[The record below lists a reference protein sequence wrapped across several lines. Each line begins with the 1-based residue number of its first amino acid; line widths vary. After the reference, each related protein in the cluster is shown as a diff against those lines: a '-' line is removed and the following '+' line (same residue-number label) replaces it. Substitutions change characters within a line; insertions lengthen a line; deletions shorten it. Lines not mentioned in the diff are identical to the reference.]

1 MNPQVPPAESRSA
14 PRVKRRPTWVFVALL
29 LAQFVALLL
38 VIELLL
44 AWFQPVQFRRP
55 RPPQPDNEWSA
66 LLHRPSTA
74 PGVPYELNPGKSAM
88 IRGVLVS
95 VNSLG
100 FRGREYSVVKPPDT
114 VRIVA
119 MGASVAFGWTTTAED
134 SYPGQLERLLNQDAA
149 GTTRR
154 YEVMNFG
161 VGGYATRDEVATL
174 ETKALPLDPDL
185 IIIDYHP
192 NGPETEPVQPLHQVF
207 HKTEWWERLNIL
219 RLLAFGRREWG
230 MRTLGDGSNYRY
242 LAAPD
247 GPHWPSLLKAFDK
260 ARDLAAA
267 RGLKVI
273 VIVFPTYG
281 GVKSWAEYPIAD
293 LHAQTIEAAQQRGF
307 LTLDMLPIYAASGF
321 TVAEIAAD
329 DEHPNAVGLGLAA
342 QALEKLILERHQEL
356 LKLPPPGQTPAN
368 GEVAPR

>member
-1 MNPQVPPAESRSA
+1 MSLEATSSE
-14 PRVKRRPTWVFVALL
+14 PRTKRRPTWVFVALL
-29 LAQFVALLL
+29 LVQFVALLL

-55 RPPQPDNEWSA
+55 RPNHPGNEWSA
-66 LLHRPSTA
+66 HLHRPSTT
-74 PGVPYELNPGKSAM
+74 PGLSYELNPGKSAT

-134 SYPGQLERLLNQDAA
+134 SYPGQLERLLNERAA
-149 GTTRR
+149 GTPRR

-174 ETKALPLDPDL
+174 EGKALPLDPDL

-192 NGPETEPVQPLHQVF
+192 NGPESEPIQPLHQVF
-207 HKTEWWERLNIL
+207 HKTQWWEKWHLL

-230 MRTLGDGSNYRY
+230 MRTLGQGSNYRY

-247 GPHWPSLLKAFDK
+247 GPHWPELLKAFDK

-281 GVKSWAEYPIAD
+281 GVRSWAEYPIAD
-293 LHAQTIEAAQQRGF
+293 LHAQTIAAAHERGF
-307 LTLDMLPIYAASGF
+307 LTVDMLPIYAASGLS
-321 TVAEIAAD
+321 VAEIAAD
-329 DEHPNAVGLGLAA
+329 DEHPNAAGLGLAA
-342 QALEKLILERHQEL
+342 RALEELIVARHQEL
-356 LKLPPPGQTPAN
+356 LGLPPPGSLPRD

>member
-1 MNPQVPPAESRSA
+1 MNPEAPPSA
-14 PRVKRRPTWVFVALL
+14 PPTKRRPTWVFVAFLL
-29 LAQFVALLL
+29 VQFVALL
-38 VIELLL
+38 VAIELLL
-44 AWFQPVQFRRP
+44 AWFAPVTFRRP
-55 RPPQPDNEWSA
+55 LPEKAGNEWSSH
-66 LLHRPSTA
+66 LHRPSTL
-74 PGVPYELNPGKSAM
+74 PGVPYELNPGKSAV

-114 VRIVA
+114 LRIVA

-134 SYPGQLERLLNQDAA
+134 SYPGQLETLLNARAA
-149 GTTRR
+149 GTSRK

-161 VGGYATRDEVATL
+161 VGGYATRDEVAAL

-192 NGPETEPVQPLHQVF
+192 NGPESEPIQPLHQVF
-207 HKTEWWERLNIL
+207 HKTEWWERWHIL
-219 RLLAFGRREWG
+219 RLLSFGRREWQ

-247 GPHWPSLLKAFDK
+247 GPHWPELLKAFDK
-260 ARDLAAA
+260 ARDLAAS

-281 GVKSWAEYPIAD
+281 GVRSWAEYPIAD
-293 LHAQTIEAAQQRGF
+293 LHEQTIRVAHERGF
-307 LTLDMLPIYAASGF
+307 LTLDMLPIYRESGY

-329 DEHPNAVGLGLAA
+329 DEHPGALGLGLAA
-342 QALEKLILERHQEL
+342 KALEKLILERHQEL
-356 LKLPPPGQTPAN
+356 LKVPPPGEPPPAN